1 MPLGNNTVSRRI
13 AEVSEDVENQSVWKL
28 KTRNFSVQI
37 DESTLRANEGVLM
50 AYVRYVNEDNFAEE
64 TCRLF

>member
-1 MPLGNNTVSRRI
+1 MSKV
-13 AEVSEDVENQSVWKL
+13 VEKQLVQKL